1 MASVFAHAFAAA
13 SLAAAV
19 TPGRWIPRLLCVAIL
34 CSLLPD
40 ADVLGFA
47 IGIEYADFLGHRGFS
62 HSLAFAAVTAGIATP
77 LCFRGVQ
84 WHGLRVRIAVLL
96 FVVTAS
102 HGLLDAITNGGLG
115 VAFFSPFDDTRYFLP
130 YRPVAV
136 SPLGLTSFFTA
147 RSLPLLWSEFV
158 WIVLPGS
165 GLAWIV
171 WRVMRRLDRA

>member
-19 TPGRWIPRLLCVAIL
+19 TPGQWLPRLLCVAIL

-40 ADVLGFA
+40 VDVLGFA

-62 HSLAFAAVTAGIATP
+62 HSLAFAAVTAGLATP
-77 LCFRGVQ
+77 LCFRGAQ

-130 YRPVAV
+130 YRPVEV
-136 SPLGLTSFFTA
+136 SPLGIGAFFTPRA
-147 RSLPLLWSEFV
+147 LPLLWTEFV
-158 WIVLPGS
+158 WIAVPVLL
-165 GLAWIV
+165 LASILWWLV
-171 WRVMRRLDRA
+171 RRFERA